1 MPTFAGSSATAPAKA
16 GNSREASEHHGG
28 IAVVVA
34 LEACGEAGG
43 FEHRDHDRRLLLA
56 DLGQYAA
63 AGREPLRRRNGDA
76 SHDVET
82 VDSAIESEARFVEA
96 GFTGK
101 KIDLIRW
108 HVRRDEGQQVDA
120 PLQRGRERRE
130 QVTLVHRARNVAAS
144 AGNRGRVDVD
154 SVQLC
159 SANGGAD
166 CTGSAAQVE
175 QHGRRERPPPLDEQ
189 LAATPRNEHPR
200 FNRESDAAQLRPPQ
214 HHFKRLARTARRN
227 HAVELVRVAG
237 RLAQQSGLVFGE
249 HAARS
254 PQSDDDGIQFE
265 HVSRKTTRAGSEN
278 RNMAFAP
285 LRNVGIR
292 SALAAALLFG
302 AGTPIAKLLL
312 DDVSPW
318 LLAGLLYTGS
328 GLGLGLFRLIRRA
341 PRVRLQRRELL
352 PLGGAVLFGGVIA
365 PLLLLFGLAS
375 MPASG
380 ASLLLNAEA
389 VFTAVLAWFVFRENV
404 DRRVALGLLAIVAGA
419 VLLSIPTG
427 ADLGEIVPSLAVLGA
442 CLCWGLDNNFTR
454 MVALNDAAWLA
465 AVKGGVAGPVNLLIA
480 LAIGSALPSVP
491 SIAVALVVGF
501 FAYGVSLVLFIIGL
515 RHLGTAR
522 AGAYFS
528 VAPFFGTVL
537 ALAFGEPIT
546 VLLVIAA
553 LLMALGVWL
562 HLTERHEHEHTH
574 PATATEPAVTHTHPH
589 FPDSQHRHP
598 HAGAR

>member
-1 MPTFAGSSATAPAKA
+1 M
-16 GNSREASEHHGG
+16 GNSREASEHDGR
-28 IAVVVA
+28 VA
-34 LEACGEAGG
+34 LVVTFDSRRETLRHEQL
-43 FEHRDHDRRLLLA
+43 DHSGSLLLA

-63 AGREPLRRRNGDA
+63 ARREPLPRRNGDA
-76 SHDVET
+76 SHDVEA
-82 VDSAIESEARFVEA
+82 VDSAIESEARFVQA
-96 GFTGK
+96 GFAGK
-101 KIDLIRW
+101 KIDLFRRHI
-108 HVRRDEGQQVDA
+108 RRDEGQKVDA
-120 PLQRGRERRE
+120 PPQRSRQRRE
-130 QVTLVHRARNVAAS
+130 QVALVDRAGDVSARARD
-144 AGNRGRVDVD
+144 RDRIDVD
-154 SVQLC
+154 GVQLC
-159 SANGGAD
+159 VGDGSTNGSADRARA
-166 CTGSAAQVE
+166 AAQVE
-175 QHGRRERPPPLDEQ
+175 QYRRRERPPKFDEK
-189 LAATPRNEHPR
+189 LAATPRNEHAR
-200 FNRESDAAQLRPPQ
+200 FNRESDSAQLRPPQ
-214 HHFKRLARTARRN
+214 HDLQRLARTARRN
-227 HAVELVRVAG
+227 HAVELVRVAS
-237 RLAQQSGLVFGE
+237 RLAQKSGLVFGE
-249 HAARS
+249 HAPRG
-254 PQSDDDGIQFE
+254 PQSSNDIQFE
-265 HVSRKTTRAGSEN
+265 HVSRNTTRAGSEN

-389 VFTAVLAWFVFRENV
+389 VFTAVLAWFVFHENV

-574 PATATEPAVTHTHPH
+574 PATATATAVTHTHPH